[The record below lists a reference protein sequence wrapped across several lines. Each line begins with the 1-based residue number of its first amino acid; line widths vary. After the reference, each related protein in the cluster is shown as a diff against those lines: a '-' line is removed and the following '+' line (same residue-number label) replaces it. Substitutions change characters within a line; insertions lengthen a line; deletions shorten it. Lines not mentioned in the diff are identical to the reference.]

1 MLMDK
6 ETNRNARKRA
16 REEGLAEGALREKY
30 ATARNMKAKGLA
42 ADLIADVTGLSI
54 DEIEKM

>member
-1 MLMDK
+1 LRQTENDIH
-6 ETNRNARKRA
+6 R
-16 REEGLAEGALREKY
+16 LASLQEDGIKY

-54 DEIEKM
+54 DEVEKM